1 MEDDNARRSRPSSA
15 VDRSSLPQTLLGS
28 SPPPPVAPPQA
39 TEVAAK
45 LAKIGKMLHAQSEQS
60 YAVAHLSRAP
70 PLTPAEFDRRLE
82 TKSFTSRNADL
93 EQVRAL
99 YARPLLE
106 LVFDAAKTHRMH
118 HDPRQVQQCTL
129 LSIKTGGCPET
140 CNYCAQSSSWKGET
154 KLKAEKLMGVEEVIE
169 AAKRAKEAGST
180 RFCMGTA
187 WRGPSQV
194 GAGQFERVLEMT
206 KEVRDMGMEVCATLG
221 MLTPEQALKLK
232 DAGLTAY
239 NHNLDTSPEYYDKVT
254 SSRKYED
261 RLNTIAAVR
270 EAGISVCCGGIL
282 GLGEEES
289 DRASLMTVLATL
301 PEHPESVP
309 INALVPVEG
318 TPFKDMTPPS
328 GLEMVRAIAVARI
341 LMPATVVR
349 LSAGRVNMSPETQA
363 LCFMAGANSVFTG
376 DKLLTTPN
384 NEKSEDSFLFEEL
397 GLEGRPAFV
406 PYAAGA
412 ASSDGSEWKHMKHEL

>member
-1 MEDDNARRSRPSSA
+1 MLTSAAASSKE
-15 VDRSSLPQTLLGS
+15 SSS
-28 SPPPPVAPPQA
+28 SPSEKKTKTSKSSSDTITNTNTTTNTKKKKGEKERQQKIKEYWKDRRKVACQENDPMCLDIMRTPMKSFDEMEEEEQELNALAPEFMDGDVVLGKVNDVPSFPVFKGEILNAPEETLNVVEFTFSWCRPCKKF
-39 TEVAAK
+39 AAK
-45 LAKIGKMLHAQSEQS
+45 
-60 YAVAHLSRAP
+60 Y
-70 PLTPAEFDRRLE
+70 
-82 TKSFTSRNADL
+82 
-93 EQVRAL
+93 
-99 YARPLLE
+99 
-106 LVFDAAKTHRMH
+106 
-118 HDPRQVQQCTL
+118 
-129 LSIKTGGCPET
+129 
-140 CNYCAQSSSWKGET
+140 
-154 KLKAEKLMGVEEVIE
+154 
-169 AAKRAKEAGST
+169 
-180 RFCMGTA
+180 
-187 WRGPSQV
+187 
-194 GAGQFERVLEMT
+194 
-206 KEVRDMGMEVCATLG
+206 DMFA
-221 MLTPEQALKLK
+221 
-232 DAGLTAY
+232 
-239 NHNLDTSPEYYDKVT
+239 EYYDKVT